1 MGSKRF
7 LITGATGRT
16 GGETARCLLE
26 RGYPV
31 RAFVHQEDERSA
43 QLQARGAEIVVGDL
57 HDFMTVRQALEG
69 VAGAY
74 FVYPDDPGIVEAT
87 AYFAQAAKEA
97 NCQPLCTCRKFRRAE
112 KRRVTTRSIT
122 G

>member
-1 MGSKRF
+1 MGSERF
-7 LITGATGRT
+7 LITGASGRT
-16 GGETARCLLE
+16 GGETARYLLE

-69 VAGAY
+69 VAERTSCIRTTQESWRR
-74 FVYPDDPGIVEAT
+74 PPT
-87 AYFAQAAKEA
+87 LHKPRKKRM
-97 NCQPLCTCRKFRRAE
+97 CQPL
-112 KRRVTTRSIT
+112 
-122 G
+122 